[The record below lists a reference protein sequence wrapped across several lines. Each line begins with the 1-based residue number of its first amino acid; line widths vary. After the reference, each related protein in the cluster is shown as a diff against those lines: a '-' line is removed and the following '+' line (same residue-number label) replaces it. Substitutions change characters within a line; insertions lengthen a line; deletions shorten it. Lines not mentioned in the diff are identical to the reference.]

1 MIQWHVSSIL
11 HGFMWYCVMELF
23 GFWYPWKLQY
33 YMDNHAT
40 GSADNKDSGLET
52 TKFFLNCLCLLL
64 GRLDSKRFESTMSE
78 IGMKI
83 SRILVP
89 QVPHFPFP
97 QNIDYPP
104 WCFYRS
110 SSYKTAQFSSIQYYT
125 GLIALQWIFPLGLRS
140 LVFPI
145 AYDTWSLYPFHT
157 LLGSYDWHLLPSL
170 ITLYERSQILKMW
183 DMWNW
188 MLSNFYLYFR
198 INLSFAKLLHSFM
211 LYHLYLIYGVVYQ
224 VLKARE

>member
-1 MIQWHVSSIL
+1 
-11 HGFMWYCVMELF
+11 MWYCVMELF

-40 GSADNKDSGLET
+40 GSADNKDNGLET

-104 WCFYRS
+104 WCLYRS
-110 SSYKTAQFSSIQYYT
+110 SSYKTAQFSSIQYYI
-125 GLIALQWIFPLGLRS
+125 GLIALRRIFRLGLRS
-140 LVFPI
+140 LFFPI
-145 AYDTWSLYPFHT
+145 AYHTWSLYPFHT
-157 LLGSYDWHLLPSL
+157 LLGSYDWHSPPSL
-170 ITLYERSQILKMW
+170 ITLYERPRYLKCETCGIECSPIFTFILKLVCHLL
-183 DMWNW
+183 N
-188 MLSNFYLYFR
+188 
-198 INLSFAKLLHSFM
+198 LHSFT
-211 LYHLYLIYGVVYQ
+211 LYHLSPIYGVVYQ